1 MATIAEALAA
11 ALDHHMAGRL
21 AEAEILYGRILAVE
35 EEQADA
41 LHLLGVLYG
50 QTGRLAPGVEL
61 VRRAV
66 RQRPDAAAMAANLAN
81 AAEGAGDDALAVA
94 ARRLVVVNDP
104 AHGDGWARLGPALW
118 RLGRGAPA
126 ERALAHAVVL
136 APDDGEVR
144 GRLGMVRHAL
154 GGVEHRAGRQAA
166 ARAWLAGAA
175 AMLPMGHALA
185 ADARVLLGLVHHGLG
200 RRAAAE
206 TDLRAALVLDPAHA
220 DALSTLC
227 ALMGETGRNEA
238 AAAMGRRGVRA
249 APLERGGWVNRAA
262 ALDRCWRYGE
272 ALDACTGALALD
284 PAHAGALANRGGAL
298 LAQGDGAAAL
308 LWLGRAVRV
317 APEDAALGQRWL
329 CALPYRPGLTGEE
342 VRRESAAWAARHAP
356 TVVARPAG
364 ADHNGGGPLRVGM
377 VSGDFRNHAFAF
389 YMEPLFRALDRDA
402 VELCLYSTVTAP
414 DAKTER
420 FRRLADRWCDAGGL
434 SADALAAR
442 IRADGVQVLVDL
454 SSHTE
459 GNRLAVFA
467 RRPAPVQATIAV
479 TVVTTGL
486 NAFDAVL
493 LDPWLAPPGT
503 EPQYSEPVLRLPRFA
518 WAYRGP
524 EEAPEVAPLPCRRR
538 GYVTFASFNNL
549 SKLTPA
555 VAALW
560 ARVLHA
566 VPGARLLLKYPALR
580 DAGARAFVTGL
591 FAPHG
596 VADRLELRRPPS
608 GITANLGDYADADIA
623 LDPFPYNGHTTT
635 CEALWMG
642 VPVVALAGDARAP
655 GVARVAAAMLDNA
668 GLGDLVARDAD
679 HYVSIAAGLAAD
691 PARLADRRAGLRR
704 RVAASALGDV
714 DALVRA
720 LEAVWRRLWLQRPVG

>member
-35 EEQADA
+35 EAQPDA
-41 LHLLGVLYG
+41 LHLLGVLCG
-50 QTGRLAPGVEL
+50 QTGRLGQGVDL
-61 VRRAV
+61 LRRAV
-66 RQRPDAAAMAANLAN
+66 RQRPQSAAMAGNLAN
-81 AAEGAGDDALAVA
+81 AAEGVGDDGLAVA
-94 ARRLVVVNDP
+94 ARRLVVLDAP
-104 AHGDGWARLGPALW
+104 GAADGWARLGPVLW
-118 RLGRGAPA
+118 RLGRGEEAAAALGRAAALAPA
-126 ERALAHAVVL
+126 DA
-136 APDDGEVR
+136 DVR
-144 GRLGMVRHAL
+144 GRLGMVRHAV
-154 GGVEHRAGRQAA
+154 GSAAHRAGRLAA
-166 ARAWLAGAA
+166 AQRWLAAA
-175 AMLPMGHALA
+175 VAVLPVDNPVA
-185 ADARVLLGLVHHGLG
+185 ADARVRLGIVRHGLG
-200 RRAAAE
+200 ERAGAEAA
-206 TDLRAALVLDPAHA
+206 LRAALVVDPANA
-220 DALSTLC
+220 DALSALC
-227 ALMGETGRNEA
+227 ALLGETGRNTA
-238 AAAMGRRGVRA
+238 AAVLGRWAVRA

-262 ALDRCWRYGE
+262 ALDRCWRYDD
-272 ALDACTGALALD
+272 ALAACTAALALD

-308 LWLGRAVRV
+308 RWLDRAVAV
-317 APEDAALGQRWL
+317 APDDGALGQRRL
-329 CALPYRPGLTGEE
+329 CALPYRPGLTGED

-356 TVVARPAG
+356 VTAARPERPAAG
-364 ADHNGGGPLRVGM
+364 DRLRVGM

-389 YMEPLFRALDRDA
+389 YMEPLFRALDRNA

-414 DAKTER
+414 DARTER
-420 FRRLADRWCDAGGL
+420 FHALADRWCDAAGMPD
-434 SADALAAR
+434 ADLADR
-442 IRADGVQVLVDL
+442 IRADGIQVLVDL

-467 RRPAPVQATIAV
+467 RRPAPVQTTIAV

-486 NAFDAVL
+486 AAFDAVI

-503 EPQYSEPVLRLPRFA
+503 EGQYSEPVRHLPRFA

-524 EEAPEVAPLPCRRR
+524 EEAPAVAPPPLRTA
-538 GYVTFASFNNL
+538 GHVTFASFNNL

-560 ARVLHA
+560 ARVLRA
-566 VPGARLLLKYPALR
+566 VPGSRLLLKYPALC

-591 FAPHG
+591 FAAHG

-608 GITANLGDYADADIA
+608 GIAANLGDYADADIA

-642 VPVVALAGDARAP
+642 VPVVALRGDARAP

-668 GLGDLVARDAD
+668 GLTELVAADAD
-679 HYVSIAAGLAAD
+679 QYVAIAAGLAAD
-691 PARLADRRAGLRR
+691 PDRLAALRTGLRG
-704 RVAASALGDV
+704 RVAASPLGDV
-714 DALVRA
+714 DDLARA
-720 LEAVWRRLWLQRPVG
+720 LEAAWRRLWLPPPVG

>member
-50 QTGRLAPGVEL
+50 QTGRLVPGIDL
-61 VRRAV
+61 LRRAV
-66 RQRPDAAAMAANLAN
+66 RLRPDAAAMAANLAN

-94 ARRLVVVNDP
+94 ARRLVVLDDP

-118 RLGRGAPA
+118 RLGRGEQA
-126 ERALAHAVVL
+126 EKALAHAAALV
-136 APDDGEVR
+136 PGDGEAR

-154 GGVEHRAGRQAA
+154 GGTEHRAGRLEA

-175 AMLPMGHALA
+175 AVLPAGHDLA
-185 ADARVLLGLVHHGLG
+185 ADARVLLGLAHHGLG
-200 RRAAAE
+200 ERTAAE
-206 TDLRAALVLDPAHA
+206 RDLHTALALDPAHA
-220 DALSTLC
+220 DALSALC
-227 ALMGETGRNEA
+227 ALMGEAGRHEA
-238 AAAMGRRGVRA
+238 AAAVGRRAVRA

-262 ALDRCWRYGE
+262 ALDRCWRYGA
-272 ALDACTGALALD
+272 ALDAGAGALALD
-284 PAHAGALANRGGAL
+284 PAHAGALANRGGVL

-308 LWLGRAVRV
+308 VWLDRAVRV
-317 APEDAALGQRWL
+317 APGDAALGQRRL
-329 CALPYRPGLTGEE
+329 CALPYRPGLTGED
-342 VRRESAAWAARHAP
+342 VRRESAAWAVRHAP
-356 TVVARPAG
+356 AVAARPVVG
-364 ADHNGGGPLRVGM
+364 DGGGRLRVGM

-389 YMEPLFRALDRDA
+389 YMEPLFRALDRGA

-414 DAKTER
+414 DARTER
-420 FRRLADRWCDAGGL
+420 FRGLADRWCDAGGL
-434 SADALAAR
+434 SDAALAAR

-486 NAFDAVL
+486 DAFDAVI
-493 LDPWLAPPGT
+493 LDPWLAPSGAET
-503 EPQYSEPVLRLPRFA
+503 QYSEPVLRLPRFA

-524 EEAPEVAPLPCRRR
+524 EEAPDVTPPPCRAR

-549 SKLTPA
+549 SKLTPE

-560 ARVLHA
+560 ARVLRA
-566 VPGARLLLKYPALR
+566 APGSRLLLKYPALR

-608 GITANLGDYADADIA
+608 GIAANLGDYADADIA

-642 VPVVALAGDARAP
+642 VPVVTLAGGERAP

-668 GLGDLVARDAD
+668 GLAELAAGDAD
-679 HYVSIAAGLAAD
+679 HYVSLAAGLAAD
-691 PARLADRRAGLRR
+691 PRRLADLRAGLRQ
-704 RVAASALGDV
+704 RVAACALGDV
-714 DALVRA
+714 DALARA
-720 LEAVWRRLWLQRPVG
+720 LESAWRRLWLQRPVG